1 MSTTSIAI
9 SAPRGNALK
18 TILTAGLL
26 AGVLDGLDAIVYF
39 GWFRKA
45 GVGPLFQY
53 IASGLLGE
61 ASFREGGL
69 TIALGVVLQLF
80 IATGA
85 AAVYYAITRVMPTI
99 FGKTIFG
106 KTIFGKTILDKPILG
121 GTIFGLAVFFIM
133 HYIVVPLSA
142 VPGHSAT
149 GLADYLSLIISHIFF
164 VGLPI
169 AIVTS
174 RASNR

>member
-1 MSTTSIAI
+1 MPATLAIA
-9 SAPRGNALK
+9 APRHDTPLK
-18 TILTAGLL
+18 TILTAGLV
-26 AGVLDGLDAIVYF
+26 AGILDGLDAVIYF

-53 IASGLLGE
+53 IASGVLGA
-61 ASFREGGL
+61 ASFRQGWI
-69 TIALGVVLQLF
+69 TIALGIFFQLF

-85 AAVYYAITRVMPTI
+85 AAVYYAITRMFPTI
-99 FGKTIFG
+99 
-106 KTIFGKTILDKPILG
+106 LSKPILF

-142 VPGHSAT
+142 VPGHSRT
-149 GLADYLSLIISHIFF
+149 GFADYISLVASHIFF

-169 AIVTS
+169 SIVTS
-174 RASNR
+174 RAANR